1 MTVVVTGASGHIG
14 GNLVRGL
21 LHQGREVRAV
31 VHRDT
36 RAIEGLDVERVSAS
50 VQDVDGLQRAF
61 EGADAVYH
69 LAARVVISAADTKD
83 VHEVNVDGVRNVVE
97 ACVRAGVRRLVHFS
111 SVHALADHPLDE
123 PMDERR
129 PLADTGPCRLYNRT
143 KALGQR
149 EVLAGV
155 ERGLDAVIINCGA
168 VLGRNDFKPSHQGEM
183 LLGLYHRRIPA
194 LVPGGFCWVDVRDVV
209 AGALA
214 AEEKGETG
222 ESYLLAGEWISM
234 VGLSELV
241 GEVTGA
247 RTPRMVLPLFL
258 AKIGA
263 PFVTGYARLRK
274 RRPLFTSE
282 SLSVINGNTRMSH
295 EKAARDLGFDPRPLR
310 ETIEDTFA
318 WFDQAGD
325 LSS

>member
-14 GNLVRGL
+14 GNLVREL
-21 LHQGREVRAV
+21 AERGRDVRAV

-36 RAIEGLDVERVSAS
+36 RAIEGVDVERVSAS
-50 VQDVDGLQRAF
+50 VQDVDSLKRAF
-61 EGADAVYH
+61 EGAQVVYH

-83 VHEVNVDGVRNVVE
+83 VYAVNVDGVRNVVE
-97 ACVRAGVRRLVHFS
+97 ACEQTGVRRLVHFS
-111 SVHALADHPLDE
+111 SVHALAEHPLDE
-123 PMDERR
+123 PLDERR

-149 EVLAGV
+149 AVLAGV
-155 ERGLDAVIINCGA
+155 QRGLDAVIINCGA

-194 LVPGGFCWVDVRDVV
+194 LVPGGFSWVDVRDVV
-209 AGALA
+209 DGALA
-214 AEEKGETG
+214 AEEKGKTG
-222 ESYLLAGEWISM
+222 ESYILSGGWISM
-234 VGLSELV
+234 VGLSEQV

-247 RTPRMVLPLFL
+247 RTPRMVLPMVL
-258 AKIGA
+258 ARIGA

-282 SLSVINGNTRMSH
+282 SLSVLSGNTRMSH
-295 EKAARDLGFDPRPLR
+295 EKAARELGFDPRPLR

-318 WFDQAGD
+318 WFDQAGE